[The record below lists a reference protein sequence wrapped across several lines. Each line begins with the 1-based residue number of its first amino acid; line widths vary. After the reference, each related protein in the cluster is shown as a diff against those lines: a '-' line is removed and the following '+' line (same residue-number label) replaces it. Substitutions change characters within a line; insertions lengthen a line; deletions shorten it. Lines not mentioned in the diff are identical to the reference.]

1 MTDTDRIVEYF
12 RIHVDEDK
20 DSLLSAYNSGCIRR
34 WISFEDEHIIGT
46 KMRSGISYFMI
57 DILIFIVS
65 IILDTK
71 PIQIV
76 DVAYVAD
83 KPIIFSTKVSYS
95 IDTLGK
101 ASMVECLRICSEG
114 FKDTDGFVK
123 IFDKLKQ
130 YQADKIESVVK
141 YIIDNNIVNNVT
153 CKALLMHEYNKYEKS
168 CDDMIL

>member
-83 KPIIFSTKVSYS
+83 KPIIF
-95 IDTLGK
+95 
-101 ASMVECLRICSEG
+101 
-114 FKDTDGFVK
+114 
-123 IFDKLKQ
+123 
-130 YQADKIESVVK
+130 
-141 YIIDNNIVNNVT
+141 
-153 CKALLMHEYNKYEKS
+153 
-168 CDDMIL
+168 